1 MSEYSVYMHINKQ
14 NNMRYVG
21 ITSQDVS
28 VRWQNGNGYRK
39 QSHFWRAI
47 KKYGW
52 DGFEHVV
59 VASGLTAEKAYEMET
74 SLISKYKTTDGKFG
88 YNKSTGGESGAKGV
102 ERSKKNKTACSAAL
116 KRLWESP
123 QFRENAIARLMQMNQ
138 SEQIRAKRAESNR
151 NRVVSDET
159 RRKMSENRKGKGR
172 IKRTP
177 EQIERMKANHSG
189 GAERVAVLC
198 VETGIAY
205 DCINDASRATGI
217 NKKQISGCCRCVPH
231 YNTAGGYHWRYA

>member
-21 ITSQDVS
+21 ITSQNVS

-39 QSHFWRAI
+39 QPHFWRAI
-47 KKYGW
+47 QKYGW
-52 DGFEHVV
+52 DGFEHII
-59 VASGLTAEKAYEMET
+59 VANGLTAEEAYGLEIE
-74 SLISKYKTTDGKFG
+74 LISKYKTTNNKYG
-88 YNKSTGGESGAKGV
+88 YNKSVGGESGAKGV
-102 ERSKKNKTACSAAL
+102 EHSEKNKAACSAVL
-116 KRLWESP
+116 KRLWENP
-123 QFRENAIARLMQMNQ
+123 NFRESALLKLRESSQT
-138 SEQIRAKRAESNR
+138 EQARAKRAESNR
-151 NRVVSDET
+151 NRVVTDET

-177 EQIERMKANHSG
+177 EQIERMKAHHSG
-189 GAERVAVLC
+189 GADKVAVLC
-198 VETGIAY
+198 VETGVAY
-205 DCINDASRATGI
+205 ECINDASRATGI